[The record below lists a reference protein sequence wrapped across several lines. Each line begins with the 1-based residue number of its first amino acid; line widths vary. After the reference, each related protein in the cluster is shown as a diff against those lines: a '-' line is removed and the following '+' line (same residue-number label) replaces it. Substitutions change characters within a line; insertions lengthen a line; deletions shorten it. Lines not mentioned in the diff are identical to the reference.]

1 MALCGICVRRFSV
14 IPKPETYGHALR
26 SHPAQLLLE
35 AGSRYGDRVFAM
47 GGFTGDVLERVCSG
61 FLHALIIILERLV
74 KGVQRPRVSELTERP
89 SRNFAHIAVWIFQG
103 PYERP
108 YGLCVAEL
116 TERPSRNFAHV
127 FISIRQHFDE
137 RLNGAGVAELAK
149 GFGGG
154 PSHVTVFGV

>member
-26 SHPAQLLLE
+26 SHHAQLLLE

-89 SRNFAHIAVWIFQG
+89 SRNFAH
-103 PYERP
+103 
-108 YGLCVAEL
+108 
-116 TERPSRNFAHV
+116 V

-149 GFGGG
+149 GFGGD